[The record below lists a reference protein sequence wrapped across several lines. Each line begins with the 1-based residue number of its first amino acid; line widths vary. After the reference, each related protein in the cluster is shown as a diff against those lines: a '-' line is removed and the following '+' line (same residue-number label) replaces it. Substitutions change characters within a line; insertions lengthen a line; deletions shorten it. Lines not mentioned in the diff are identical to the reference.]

1 MNNISISNE
10 VNIENKIICQE
21 HVKFTK
27 INTFDIK
34 DKKHMQTLN
43 NDVYNMV
50 NSYSNTTFNEQN
62 MIKNEKVNK
71 IMDEVRNNIIDDTLC
86 VIICNKVNKT

>member
-1 MNNISISNE
+1 
-10 VNIENKIICQE
+10 
-21 HVKFTK
+21 
-27 INTFDIK
+27 
-34 DKKHMQTLN
+34 
-43 NDVYNMV
+43 MV

-71 IMDEVRNNIIDDTLC
+71 IMDEVRNNITDDTLC